1 MSGSLKLIS
10 LVSLVTFS
18 GSLFA
23 SFFGNGSVAQAQ
35 LKSEKTGLEC
45 RYIYPIEQ
53 GFLANHVKYSN
64 LDKELE
70 NRVYDQYLKRID
82 SAKIYLLQSDVEEIK
97 KIMTGQFKKSQD
109 QDCSFLS
116 KVEDLL
122 KQRVKER
129 SEFAKSFLGKD
140 YKFDSKT
147 EFVYDPDKKP
157 WPKNK
162 DEANEFLKK
171 YVHFQ
176 VSNYLATDMK
186 LPEAK
191 KAVIKN
197 YDRAVKRT
205 VETPIGDIYAGYL
218 DSFAR
223 SLDPHSSYM
232 SRDIWEDFR
241 ISMELK
247 LLRR

>member
-1 MSGSLKLIS
+1 MSCIS
-10 LVSLVTFS
+10 KVIFLVGFVIVSS
-18 GSLFA
+18 
-23 SFFGNGSVAQAQ
+23 AQAQ
-35 LKSEKTGLEC
+35 VRSEKTGLEC
-45 RYIYPIEQ
+45 RYVYPIEQ

-82 SAKIYLLQSDVEEIK
+82 SAKIYLTQSDVDEVK

-109 QDCSFLS
+109 QDCSFLN
-116 KVEDLL
+116 KVQDILTA
-122 KQRVKER
+122 RVKER
-129 SEFAKSFLGKD
+129 SEFAKTFLGKD

-157 WPKNK
+157 WPKSK
-162 DEANEFLKK
+162 EEANEFLKK

-191 KAVIKN
+191 KAVVKN

-205 VETPIGDIYAGYL
+205 IETPVGDIYAGYL

-223 SLDPHSSYM
+223 SLDPHSS
-232 SRDIWEDFR
+232 
-241 ISMELK
+241 
-247 LLRR
+247 